1 MVSVAT
7 LVNSLSWIF
16 RRTCRGFCIGPGCF
30 SLRFCVAR
38 AASFPRPQDRPQPAS
53 RCARAASRPRSASA
67 ERRRRGPCS
76 GPGTWCVRCSV
87 RTTRT
92 LSASAVRPFSFLVI
106 RVFPGT
112 PLLISFEN
120 LPSRSQRG
128 QASGAGGLSVQC
140 VWALDAPSPL
150 SRIAASFRLQATGAR
165 LCLSLH
171 TQRRRRVSDRPN
183 VTAAVSQG
191 TGRPRKGERR
201 GTAVGGAS
209 VKFTV
214 LQGTAR
220 GGPHTITAV
229 TPNVTRRRRTWV
241 AQSVERLTPDFGSG
255 HDPMVVGSGP
265 ASGSALSMD
274 PGSCL
279 GFSLSLSLRLSPLGA
294 HTLTRSLARAHAL
307 SFPQE

>member
-7 LVNSLSWIF
+7 LVNPLGWIF

-76 GPGTWCVRCSV
+76 GPGSGPGTWCVRCSV

-112 PLLISFEN
+112 ALLISFEN
-120 LPSRSQRG
+120 LPSRSQLG
-128 QASGAGGLSVQC
+128 QASGAGGLSVQS

-150 SRIAASFRLQATGAR
+150 SRIAASFRFQATGAR

-191 TGRPRKGERR
+191 TGRLRKGERR

-209 VKFTV
+209 VKFSV

-220 GGPHTITAV
+220 GAPHTITAV
-229 TPNVTRRRRTWV
+229 TPNVTRRGSPQKCTPGRGLDTVTITTTWH
-241 AQSVERLTPDFGSG
+241 RD
-255 HDPMVVGSGP
+255 
-265 ASGSALSMD
+265 
-274 PGSCL
+274 
-279 GFSLSLSLRLSPLGA
+279 RK
-294 HTLTRSLARAHAL
+294 
-307 SFPQE
+307 